1 MKRHTKLN
9 AGQQQ
14 EQIAEH
20 KLEQQEGYEFETAEK
35 LLSFDAVH
43 TKVPAGI
50 AERLKK
56 SSGGIPPPSRSW
68 WQRFFKR

>member
-9 AGQQQ
+9 SEQQQ
-14 EQIAEH
+14 EQISEH
-20 KLEQQEGYEFETAEK
+20 KLEQQHGYEFETAEK
-35 LLSFDAVH
+35 LLSFDASH
-43 TKVPAGI
+43 AKVPSGI